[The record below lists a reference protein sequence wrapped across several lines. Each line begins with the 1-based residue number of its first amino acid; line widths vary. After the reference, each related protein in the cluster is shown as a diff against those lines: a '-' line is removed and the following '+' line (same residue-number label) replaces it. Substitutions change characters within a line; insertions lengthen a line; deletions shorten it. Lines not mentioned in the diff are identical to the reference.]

1 MVAVWLLPATGWV
14 ALRAQGYASC
24 MKLTIQERPAEMLF
38 ALLMAVSPII
48 GAIWVTPDVTKWI
61 VLGVGVVMTLATL
74 AVALRPVRQPPA

>member
-1 MVAVWLLPATGWV
+1 MGVP
-14 ALRAQGYASC
+14 GYASE

-38 ALLMAVSPII
+38 ALLMAVSPIV

-74 AVALRPVRQPPA
+74 AVSLRPVRQPPA